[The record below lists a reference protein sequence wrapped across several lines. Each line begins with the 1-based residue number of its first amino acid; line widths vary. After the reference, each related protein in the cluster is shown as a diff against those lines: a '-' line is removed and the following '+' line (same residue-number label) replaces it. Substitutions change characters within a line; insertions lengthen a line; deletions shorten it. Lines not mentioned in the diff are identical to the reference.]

1 MSRRSH
7 ASRRHDDRPRARWW
21 TSRGRGGPSTLTLTI
36 CAFVTTSL
44 TIATTP
50 AAGADTYR
58 RELAVVDAA
67 AIVSGALAGRTKVG
81 RVVQVGL
88 LVGGSPMVH
97 LAHSNGRG
105 AAGAAAVRLGAGA
118 IAYSAWSVCLRR
130 KVDDGVPVGCLL
142 GATLVSS
149 LAVGGALAI
158 DYGWLARR
166 DAAEAPWPV
175 MLAWSGRF

>member
-1 MSRRSH
+1 ML
-7 ASRRHDDRPRARWW
+7 A
-21 TSRGRGGPSTLTLTI
+21 I
-36 CAFVTTSL
+36 CAFVTTG
-44 TIATTP
+44 ATVITSH
-50 AAGADTYR
+50 AARADTYR
-58 RELAVVDAA
+58 RDLAVVDAT
-67 AIVSGALAGRTKVG
+67 AIVSGALTGRTKVA
-81 RVVQVGL
+81 RVAQVGL
-88 LVGGSPMVH
+88 LLGSPVVH
-97 LAHSNGRG
+97 LAHGNGGG

-118 IAYSAWSVCLRR
+118 IAYSAWTVCLRR

-175 MLAWSGRF
+175 MLSWSGRF